1 VTAEHVLC
9 RATERGLTVKLRGAD
24 RLVVRGPAEAV
35 AELRS
40 ELLACKPAI
49 VAVLHVIDKAEA
61 IARTQRLLREGHFP
75 SEPAPC
81 AFHCG
86 YPHERCKRCGAA
98 FAEHYSGRL

>member
-1 VTAEHVLC
+1 VSAEHLLC

-49 VAVLHVIDKAEA
+49 VAVLHAIDKAEA
-61 IARTQRLLREGHFP
+61 IARAQRLLREGRFP
-75 SEPAPC
+75 PEPALC
-81 AFHCG
+81 AYHCG
-86 YPHERCKRCGAA
+86 HPRERCKRCGASWS
-98 FAEHYSGRL
+98 EHYPR